1 MIKAV
6 LLDLDN
12 TLLRNPD
19 RRWVAAFRQ
28 EWDRHFAERHGL
40 RQASNALRHAIGH
53 LNREPASYRANAE
66 TILDALAD
74 ELPMTKAELRGA
86 VAGFY
91 AQDYSRLEAITA
103 PIALAEE
110 LVQTLLEQDLLVAIA
125 TNPLFPEAATR
136 ARIGWAGLS
145 GFISDFAFITHSEN
159 MRFAKPSA
167 AYFAEAVARVGV
179 EPDET
184 LLVGD
189 SAQNDIAPA
198 SAIGIHTRQVSE
210 EDELG
215 AICRHIREPGWP
227 LTYLPR
233 PLQPSMILP
242 QFIGNIAALHGL
254 LAEVKP
260 HHWLQR
266 PDPDEWSILQI
277 LCHLWQSEA
286 PVHRA
291 RLQAILDRD
300 DPFIAAPP
308 PPGPDIPPCHDDG
321 YEALYCFQREREE
334 TIRLLSALTPTQW
347 DRTARHSIFGLTT
360 LLEMAHFTAQH
371 DRLHITQLCQTLGKC
386 AE

>member
-19 RRWVAAFRQ
+19 RQWVANFRQ
-28 EWDRHFAERHGL
+28 AWDRHFAARYGIEE
-40 RQASNALRHAIGH
+40 ASEALRHAIGQ
-53 LNREPASYRANAE
+53 LNREPATYRANAD
-66 TILDALAD
+66 TILDALAL
-74 ELPMTKAELRGA
+74 EMPLGNAELRAA
-86 VAGFY
+86 VASFY
-91 AQDYSRLEAITA
+91 AEDYCRLKATTA
-103 PIALAEE
+103 PIDLAAE
-110 LVQTLLEQDLLVAIA
+110 LVQSLLEQNLLVAIA

-136 ARIGWAGLS
+136 ERIGWAGLS
-145 GFISDFAFITHSEN
+145 TFVSDFAFITHSEN
-159 MRFAKPSA
+159 MRFAKPSP
-167 AYFAEAVARVGV
+167 AYYAETVARVGV

-189 SAQNDIAPA
+189 SALNDIAPA
-198 SAIGIHTRQVSE
+198 SAIGIHTWQVNDR
-210 EDELG
+210 DELR
-215 AICRHIREPGWP
+215 AIYGHIHEPGWQ
-227 LTYLPR
+227 LKYLPR
-233 PLQPSMILP
+233 PLQPSMIMP
-242 QFIGNIAALHGL
+242 QYIGNIAALHGL

-260 HHWLQR
+260 HQWLQR

-277 LCHLWQSEA
+277 LCHLWHSEA
-286 PVHRA
+286 PAHRA

-321 YEALYCFQREREE
+321 YEALRCFQREREE
-334 TIRLLSALTPTQW
+334 TIRLLSVLTPAQW

>member
-19 RRWVAAFRQ
+19 RQWVAAFHQQWR
-28 EWDRHFAERHGL
+28 RYFAERYGL
-40 RQASNALRHAIGH
+40 RQASSALRNAIGR
-53 LNREPASYRANAE
+53 LNPELATYRANAD
-66 TILDALAD
+66 TILDALAI
-74 ELPMTKAELRGA
+74 ELPLAKAELRAA

-91 AQDYSRLEAITA
+91 AGDYRRLKATTA
-103 PIALAEE
+103 PIALAAD
-110 LVQTLLEQDLLVAIA
+110 LVESLLEQNLLVAIA
-125 TNPLFPEAATR
+125 TNPLFPESATVE
-136 ARIGWAGLS
+136 RIGWAGLS
-145 GFISDFAFITHSEN
+145 AYQSEFAFVTHSEN

-167 AYFAEAVARVGV
+167 AYFAETVARVGV

-198 SAIGIHTRQVSE
+198 RAIGIHTWQVSE

-215 AICRHIREPGWP
+215 AIYRHIQEPGWR

-233 PLQPSMILP
+233 QLQPSMILP

-260 HHWLQR
+260 HQWLQR
-266 PDPDEWSILQI
+266 PDPHEWSILQI
-277 LCHLWQSEA
+277 ICHLWQSEA

-291 RLQAILDRD
+291 RLQAILERD
-300 DPFIAAPP
+300 DPFIAVPP

-321 YEALYCFQREREE
+321 YEALHCFQREREE

>member
-19 RRWVAAFRQ
+19 RQWVAAFRQ
-28 EWDRHFAERHGL
+28 QWDRYFAERYGIK
-40 RQASNALRHAIGH
+40 QASIALRNAIGC
-53 LNREPASYRANAE
+53 LNPAPATYRTNADA
-66 TILDALAD
+66 ILDALAL
-74 ELPMTKAELRGA
+74 ELPLAKAELRVA

-91 AQDYSRLEAITA
+91 ASDYRRLKATTA
-103 PIALAEE
+103 PIALAAE
-110 LVQTLLEQDLLVAIA
+110 LVESLLEQNVLVAIA

-136 ARIGWAGLS
+136 ERIGWAGLS
-145 GFISDFAFITHSEN
+145 GYLSDFAFITHSEN

-167 AYFAEAVARVGV
+167 AYFAETVARVGV

-189 SAQNDIAPA
+189 SAHNDIAPA
-198 SAIGIHTRQVSE
+198 SAIGIHTWQVNE
-210 EDELG
+210 RDELG
-215 AICRHIREPGWP
+215 AIYRRFCEPDWQ
-227 LTYLPR
+227 LAYLPR
-233 PLQPSMILP
+233 PLQASMILP
-242 QFIGNIAALHGL
+242 QYIGNLAALHGL

-260 HHWLQR
+260 HQWLQR
-266 PDPDEWSILQI
+266 PDPHEWSILQI
-277 LCHLWQSEA
+277 LCHLWKSEA
-286 PVHRA
+286 PAHRA
-291 RLQAILDRD
+291 RLQAILERD

-308 PPGPDIPPCHDDG
+308 PPGPDIPPCHDNG
-321 YEALYCFQREREE
+321 FEALHCFQREREE
-334 TIRLLSALTPTQW
+334 TIRLLTALTPSQW

>member
-19 RRWVAAFRQ
+19 HQWVAAFRQ
-28 EWDRHFAERHGL
+28 QWDRYFAERYGIN
-40 RQASNALRHAIGH
+40 QASSALRNAIGR
-53 LNREPASYRANAE
+53 LNPEPATYRANADA
-66 TILDALAD
+66 ILDALAV
-74 ELPMTKAELRGA
+74 ELPLAEEALRAA
-86 VAGFY
+86 VADFY
-91 AQDYSRLEAITA
+91 AGDYCRLKATTA
-103 PIALAEE
+103 PIALAAE
-110 LVQTLLEQDLLVAIA
+110 LVETLLEQNLLVAIA
-125 TNPLFPEAATR
+125 TNPFFPEAATVE
-136 ARIGWAGLS
+136 RIGWAGLS
-145 GFISDFAFITHSEN
+145 GFMSDFAFITHSEN

-167 AYFAEAVARVGV
+167 AYFAETVARVGV

-189 SAQNDIAPA
+189 SATNDIAPA
-198 SAIGIHTRQVSE
+198 HAIGIHTWQVTKG
-210 EDELG
+210 DELG
-215 AICRHIREPGWP
+215 AIYRHIQESGWQ
-227 LTYLPR
+227 LAYLPR
-233 PLQPSMILP
+233 QLQPSMILP

-254 LAEVKP
+254 LSEVKP
-260 HHWLQR
+260 HQWLQR
-266 PDPDEWSILQI
+266 PDPNEWSIMQI

-291 RLQAILDRD
+291 RLQSILDRD
-300 DPFIAAPP
+300 DPFIGVPP

-321 YEALYCFQREREE
+321 YEAFHCFQREREE
-334 TIRLLSALTPTQW
+334 TIRLLTALRPSQW

>member
-19 RRWVAAFRQ
+19 RRWVADFRQ
-28 EWDRHFAERHGL
+28 AWDRHFAERYHINH
-40 RQASNALRHAIGH
+40 ASNALRHAIGH
-53 LNREPASYRANAE
+53 LNREPATYRANAD
-66 TILDALAD
+66 TILDALAV
-74 ELPMTKAELRGA
+74 EIPLAKAELSAA

-91 AQDYSRLEAITA
+91 GGGYCHLKAITA
-103 PIALAEE
+103 PIPLAPE
-110 LVQTLLEQDLLVAIA
+110 LVESLLEQNLLVAIA

-136 ARIGWAGLS
+136 ERIGWAGLS
-145 GFISDFAFITHSEN
+145 GFLSDFTFITHSEN

-189 SAQNDIAPA
+189 SALNDITPA
-198 SAIGIHTRQVSE
+198 SAIGIHTWQVHE
-210 EDELG
+210 TDELG
-215 AICRHIREPGWP
+215 AIYRHIHEAGWQ
-227 LTYLPR
+227 LTYLSR

-260 HHWLQR
+260 HQWLQR
-266 PDPDEWSILQI
+266 PDPHEWSILQI

-286 PVHRA
+286 PAHRA
-291 RLQAILDRD
+291 RLQAILDRH

-321 YEALYCFQREREE
+321 YEALHCFQREREE
-334 TIRLLSALTPTQW
+334 TIRLLADLTPAQW

>member
-28 EWDRHFAERHGL
+28 AWDRHFAERYHIYH
-40 RQASNALRHAIGH
+40 ASNALRHAIGR
-53 LNREPASYRANAE
+53 LNREPASYRANAD
-66 TILDALAD
+66 TILDALAL
-74 ELPMTKAELRGA
+74 ELPLAKAQLRAA

-91 AQDYSRLEAITA
+91 AGDYCRLKAITA
-103 PIALAEE
+103 PIDLAAE
-110 LVQTLLEQDLLVAIA
+110 LVATLLEQNLLVAIA

-136 ARIGWAGLS
+136 ERIGWAGLS
-145 GFISDFAFITHSEN
+145 GFMSDFAFITHSEN

-167 AYFAEAVARVGV
+167 AYFAETVARVGV

-189 SAQNDIAPA
+189 SALNDIAPS
-198 SAIGIHTRQVSE
+198 SAIGIHTWQVKE
-210 EDELG
+210 HDELG
-215 AICRHIREPGWP
+215 VIFRYIQEPGWP

-233 PLQPSMILP
+233 PLQPSMIMP

-254 LAEVKP
+254 LAEVKR
-260 HHWLQR
+260 HQWLQR
-266 PDPDEWSILQI
+266 PDPHEWSILQI
-277 LCHLWQSEA
+277 LCHLWHSEA

-291 RLQAILDRD
+291 RLHAILERH
-300 DPFIAAPP
+300 DPFIAAP
-308 PPGPDIPPCHDDG
+308 PPGPDIPPCDDDG
-321 YEALYCFQREREE
+321 YAAFDCFQQEREE
-334 TIRLLSALTPTQW
+334 TIRLLAALTPAQW
-347 DRTARHSIFGLTT
+347 SRTARHSIFGLTT